1 MLWSPE
7 GEPHASPFLYSFN
20 KHFGSIC
27 SVPETGMEL
36 RTGDQDG
43 VPPSTEI
50 AQAYVTV
57 CGACTRLSQGAF
69 CRLCPNLRY
78 KILTA
83 VQLLFSCD
91 GMKGRR
97 TGANDLPGSY
107 R

>member
-7 GEPHASPFLYSFN
+7 GQPHASPFLYSFN
-20 KHFGSIC
+20 KHVGSIC
-27 SVPETGMEL
+27 SVPEIGMEL
-36 RTGDQDG
+36 RTGDQDV

-57 CGACTRLSQGAF
+57 CVACTRPSQGAF
-69 CRLCPNLRY
+69 CRLCSNLRH
-78 KILTA
+78 KILTS
-83 VQLLFSCD
+83 VQLLFSFD
-91 GMKGRR
+91 GMKGRH